1 MATSGSRDFEPDVAE
16 YIEEAFE
23 RCGLEYRTG
32 YDGITARRS
41 LNLLFADWANRGLN
55 QWTITNTATTLSKS
69 DQYIDLTSTTI
80 DVLDVII
87 RRTENSQTTDIQM
100 NQIGRSEY
108 WNIPSKDTEARP
120 TQWFLDKQI
129 TPRLY
134 IWPAAE
140 NSTDQLIIN
149 RLVRIEDADA
159 GVNTVD
165 MPFRFYPC
173 LAAGLAY
180 YISMKRAPERTV
192 LLKQIYEEEFERATS
207 QDQDRSSYNIA
218 PDLRSYNSA
227 K

>member
-23 RCGLEYRTG
+23 RCGLEFRTG
-32 YDGITARRS
+32 YDGVTARRS

-55 QWTITNTATTLSKS
+55 QWTITNSTTTLTEA
-69 DQYIDLTSTTI
+69 DEYIDLTATTI
-80 DVLDVII
+80 DVLDVVI
-87 RRTENSQTTDIQM
+87 RRTEGSTTTDISMEQVS
-100 NQIGRSEY
+100 RSEY
-108 WNIPSKDTEARP
+108 WNIPNKSTKARP

-134 IWPAAE
+134 IWPASE

-149 RLVRIEDADA
+149 RLIRIEDADA
-159 GVNTVD
+159 SVNTVD

-180 YISMKRAPERTV
+180 IGLKRAPDRV
-192 LLKQIYEEEFERATS
+192 PMLKGIYEEEFQRAA
-207 QDQDRSSYNIA
+207 DQDSGTATLKIA
-218 PDLRSYNSA
+218 PGLFSIRRA
-227 K
+227 

>member
-69 DQYIDLTSTTI
+69 DQFIDLTSTTI

-134 IWPAAE
+134 IWPASE

-159 GVNTVD
+159 GVNTLD

-173 LAAGLAY
+173 LAAGLSY
-180 YISMKRAPERTV
+180 YIA
-192 LLKQIYEEEFERATS
+192 LKK
-207 QDQDRSSYNIA
+207 A
-218 PDLRSYNSA
+218 PDRVTMVLDPG
-227 K
+227 

>member
-23 RCGLEYRTG
+23 RCGLEFRTG
-32 YDGITARRS
+32 YDGVTARRS

-55 QWTITNTATTLSKS
+55 QWTVTNTSTTLTEA
-69 DQYIDLTSTTI
+69 DEYIDLTASTI
-80 DVLDVII
+80 DVLDVVL
-87 RRTENSQTTDIQM
+87 RRTDGSTTTDIAMEQV
-100 NQIGRSEY
+100 GRSEY
-108 WNIPSKDTEARP
+108 WNIPNKSTKARP
-120 TQWFLDKQI
+120 VQWFLDKQV

-140 NSTDQLIIN
+140 NSTDQLVIN

-159 GVNTVD
+159 SVNTVD

-180 YISMKRAPERTV
+180 YIALKRAPDRIQV
-192 LLKQIYEEEFERATS
+192 LKSIYEEEFKRAS
-207 QDQDRSSYNIA
+207 DQDESRASFRVSPGIASSRRA
-218 PDLRSYNSA
+218 
-227 K
+227 

>member
-16 YIEEAFE
+16 YVEEAFE

-32 YDGITARRS
+32 YDGVTARRS
-41 LNLLFADWANRGLN
+41 LNLLFADWANRGRN

-69 DQYIDLTSTTI
+69 DQYIDLTSSTI
-80 DVLDVII
+80 DVLDVLT
-87 RRTENSQTTDIQM
+87 RRTTNNQTTDIQM
-100 NQIGRSEY
+100 NQVGRSEY

-120 TQWFLDKQI
+120 TQWFLDKQV

-134 IWPAAE
+134 IWPASE

-149 RLVRIEDADA
+149 RLVRIEDADT

-173 LAAGLAY
+173 LAAGLSY
-180 YISMKRAPERTV
+180 YIALKKAPDRVT
-192 LLKQIYEEEFERATS
+192 LLKQFYEEEFARAAD
-207 QDQDRSSYNIA
+207 QDQSRASLTIS
-218 PDLRSYNSA
+218 PGLRSRIA
-227 K
+227 

>member
-23 RCGLEYRTG
+23 RCVLEFRTG
-32 YDGITARRS
+32 YDGVTARRS

-55 QWTITNTATTLSKS
+55 QWTITNSTTTLTEA
-69 DQYIDLTSTTI
+69 DEYIDLTATTI
-80 DVLDVII
+80 DVLDVVI
-87 RRTENSQTTDIQM
+87 RRTEGSTTTDISMAQVS
-100 NQIGRSEY
+100 RSEY
-108 WNIPSKDTEARP
+108 WNIPNKATKARP

-134 IWPAAE
+134 IWPASE

-149 RLVRIEDADA
+149 RLSRIEDADA
-159 GVNTVD
+159 SVNTVD

-180 YISMKRAPERTV
+180 YIGLKRAPDRV
-192 LLKQIYEEEFERATS
+192 PMLKGIYEEEFQRAA
-207 QDQDRSSYNIA
+207 DQDSGTASLKIA
-218 PDLRSYNSA
+218 PGIFSIRRA
-227 K
+227 